1 MISFIQRPTLVVL
14 EVAQQLF
21 CFRLQQGGTRVQV
34 SLRRG
39 RRVPPPP
46 PSSPAGFFT
55 SKMAASRNPV
65 GGAGVLRANI
75 NRRTTKVRPRVPKI
89 GKSIIPF
96 CTDRNILLTNQ
107 NERDTRPMV
116 RRSVAQFIPKMLQG
130 TALPN

>member
-39 RRVPPPP
+39 RRVPPP
-46 PSSPAGFFT
+46 SSPAGFFT

-75 NRRTTKVRPRVPKI
+75 NRRATKLRPRESSKKHLIV
-89 GKSIIPF
+89 
-96 CTDRNILLTNQ
+96 T
-107 NERDTRPMV
+107 
-116 RRSVAQFIPKMLQG
+116 
-130 TALPN
+130 